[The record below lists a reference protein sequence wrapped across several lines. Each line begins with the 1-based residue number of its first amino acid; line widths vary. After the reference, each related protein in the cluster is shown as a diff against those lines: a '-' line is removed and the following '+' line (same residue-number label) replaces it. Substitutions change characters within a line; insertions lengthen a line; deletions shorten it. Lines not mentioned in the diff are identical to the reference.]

1 MTNPFLQKVTCLELL
16 LPMTSVFY
24 VFIAM
29 AASVCPSQNA
39 EVHRSASELQWR
51 AMITAWN
58 KFTGAKVDCRQ
69 SFTCESNFISL
80 FNSNPP
86 KTLKSTVLFVGFL
99 PLVGATSRKSPS
111 PSFSDHPAFRAIQDL
126 AATFRLHRDL
136 CANLPASAANAT
148 TPTGRNHWWAAS
160 CPKSPGGE
168 HFWKNLHP
176 KKKKRNTKQN
186 PKTQI
191 HYGSL
196 ENLDWSL
203 IGLLFVGENRCWP
216 RSGANHPRHTRP
228 SADSVE
234 VQVPA
239 GSLGFSGIP
248 DLQLENPRFL
258 LRSNVAPFKHH
269 KKIPTGFSIYHGNH
283 QICQLHSG
291 RWLAVKQ
298 IPINLSLTRLW
309 KGERWGGIK
318 AWRNLLNSR

>member
-1 MTNPFLQKVTCLELL
+1 MFSLLWLLRFVHHKMPRCIAAPASCNGAQWSRPEINSRGPRLTVDKVSHVSPTLYPFSTQTLQRL
-16 LPMTSVFY
+16 S
-24 VFIAM
+24 
-29 AASVCPSQNA
+29 
-39 EVHRSASELQWR
+39 
-51 AMITAWN
+51 
-58 KFTGAKVDCRQ
+58 
-69 SFTCESNFISL
+69 
-80 FNSNPP
+80 
-86 KTLKSTVLFVGFL
+86 KSTVLFVGFL

-126 AATFRLHRDL
+126 AATFPLHRDL

-176 KKKKRNTKQN
+176 KKKRNTKQN

-248 DLQLENPRFL
+248 DLQLENPPFL
-258 LRSNVAPFKHH
+258 LGSNVAPFKHH

>member
-126 AATFRLHRDL
+126 AATFPLHRDL

-176 KKKKRNTKQN
+176 KKKKTQHETKSKNTNSLWESWKLGLIIN
-186 PKTQI
+186 RAAFCWRKSLLASIRCKSSTAYKAFCRLSGSSSARRFLRFLRHPGSPAGKSAFFVGVKC
-191 HYGSL
+191 GSL
-196 ENLDWSL
+196 
-203 IGLLFVGENRCWP
+203 
-216 RSGANHPRHTRP
+216 
-228 SADSVE
+228 
-234 VQVPA
+234 
-239 GSLGFSGIP
+239 
-248 DLQLENPRFL
+248 
-258 LRSNVAPFKHH
+258 
-269 KKIPTGFSIYHGNH
+269 
-283 QICQLHSG
+283 
-291 RWLAVKQ
+291 
-298 IPINLSLTRLW
+298 
-309 KGERWGGIK
+309 
-318 AWRNLLNSR
+318 